1 MKHLSAYK
9 SLYILIAFII
19 YANVCAAQGTRTAWT
34 EKTAKAWLKEKVWA
48 NGLKLNTHEPLNVV
62 EFARQYESNKANWD
76 KAIDFLRDR
85 NLELMAPG
93 KYPISGEDVFAI
105 VTEPAPKQLDSA
117 GFESHRN
124 FIDLHYVIKG
134 EEKIYTQSEKD
145 SVIVSRPYDE
155 SKDVENY
162 ALEGK
167 AYTATPKY
175 FFLFFPGEL
184 HEPGIRP
191 ANAAKE
197 KKLVIKIRAVK

>member
-62 EFARQYESNKANWD
+62 EFARQYEANKANWD
-76 KAIDFLRDR
+76 KVIDFLRDR

-93 KYPISGEDVFAI
+93 KYPINGEDVFAI
-105 VTEPAPKQLDSA
+105 VTEPDTKKLDSA
-117 GFESHRN
+117 GYEIHKN

-134 EEKIYTQSEKD
+134 EEKIYTRGKGD
-145 SVIVSRPYDE
+145 SVALTKPYDAT
-155 SKDVENY
+155 KDVENY
-162 ALEGK
+162 FTKGK
-167 AYTATPKY
+167 SYTAKPNA

-184 HEPGIRP
+184 HAPGVRDSG
-191 ANAAKE
+191 KE